1 MGSFELAIAV
11 LGLASN
17 ALLDLADDGY
27 GMLYRWADG
36 SAPWIALARLVLVA
50 AVILV
55 PTVLMGT
62 TVPLLARA
70 IIRRHRSPRICRW
83 RPLRY

>member
-1 MGSFELAIAV
+1 MGSSNWLSRC

-17 ALLDLADDGY
+17 ALLDVADDGY

-50 AVILV
+50 AVIFV

-62 TVPLLARA
+62 TVPLAR
-70 IIRRHRSPRICRW
+70 
-83 RPLRY
+83 